1 MKDSISTEANV
12 TTLKPKLTLQ
22 AEASKVSQCDVH

>member
-1 MKDSISTEANV
+1 MNDKANTEANV

-22 AEASKVSQCDVH
+22 AEASKVSECNGC